1 MLKNTNMKDKIDG
14 EEELNELFKSIL
26 GTNVKIKDNIKVTEQ
41 LLFVNTIQKLENS
54 HKLEESLFGDYGIS
68 ISQITDPLWEVIGN
82 DFNYVYGE
90 KAQET
95 IMWYIYD
102 RFNPDGSIVPLEDE
116 SGKIFTLK
124 DANDLWSYI
133 KYKVK

>member
-1 MLKNTNMKDKIDG
+1 MKDKIDG

-26 GTNVKIKDNIKVTEQ
+26 GTNIKVKDNIKVTEQ

-54 HKLEESLFGDYGIS
+54 HKLE
-68 ISQITDPLWEVIGN
+68 

-102 RFNPDGSIVPLEDE
+102 RFNPDGSIVPLEE
-116 SGKIFTLK
+116 ENGKIFTLK

>member
-1 MLKNTNMKDKIDG
+1 MKDKIDG

-26 GTNVKIKDNIKVTEQ
+26 GTNVKVKDNIKVTEQ

-82 DFNYVYGE
+82 DFNYVYG
-90 KAQET
+90 
-95 IMWYIYD
+95 
-102 RFNPDGSIVPLEDE
+102 
-116 SGKIFTLK
+116 
-124 DANDLWSYI
+124 DLWSYI